1 VEWAGG
7 AAAIGFAAFAA
18 QQIEGAL
25 DHRLVA
31 LQLAQRPGQ
40 GGVSA
45 PELLAEPGQITVH
58 LHLLY
63 ILQIQTASKK
73 MRKM

>member
-1 VEWAGG
+1 M
-7 AAAIGFAAFAA
+7 GFAAFAA
-18 QQIEGAL
+18 QQIEGAW
-25 DHRLVA
+25 DHRLGA
-31 LQLAQRPGQ
+31 LKLAQRPGQ

-45 PELLAEPGQITVH
+45 PELLAQQGQIRAH

-63 ILQIQTASKK
+63 ILQIQRASEK